1 MRYLWV
7 FLFSLGVMASATEVT
22 LYQGGFAFVE
32 ERKALEPVGE
42 GLARIPGLPTTIVL
56 GSLAWEGVA
65 AREWRLVSPKR
76 GLEALIGEEVLVSY
90 AGRTARGVLLSL
102 EGGLLLETPEG
113 YLLIPEYE
121 SVLSPVK
128 PDSGALPA
136 LELVL
141 AGPAPEEITLRY
153 LVRELSW
160 EASYIGLYHDG
171 SLVLRG
177 IATLRNGCGVDFTDA
192 EVSLVAGEVFGPR
205 EGESYGAKGIMP
217 LAAAPT
223 VAPVGAYHR
232 YSLPGR
238 VDLRRGETLVE
249 YLPGTEVAA
258 DEGYRFT
265 RGSVLFILRFEN
277 TTGLPLPAGTV
288 RVFGAG
294 AFLGEAAIGHT
305 PVGEEVELPLGVA
318 FDLVGERIQTE
329 YTRLAEDRYREGYRI
344 VIRSAKEEPV
354 TVEVIEEMRG
364 EWRITDSS
372 LPYKVLDA
380 HRVLFRLAVPP
391 EGEAELTY
399 TVEYTY

>member
-7 FLFSLGVMASATEVT
+7 FVFSLGVMASAAEVT

-32 ERKALEPVGE
+32 EQKALEPVGE
-42 GLARIPGLPTTIVL
+42 GIALVPGLPTTIVL
-56 GSLAWEGVA
+56 GSLAWEGVEA
-65 AREWRLVSPKR
+65 SEWRLVPPKR

-121 SVLSPVK
+121 SVLAPVK
-128 PDSGALPA
+128 PGSGDLPA

-153 LVRELSW
+153 LVRGLSW
-160 EASYIGLYHDG
+160 EASYIGLYRDG
-171 SLVLRG
+171 RLVLRG
-177 IATLRNGCGVDFTDA
+177 IATLRNGCGVDFTD
-192 EVSLVAGEVFGPR
+192 VSLVAGEVFGPR

-217 LAAAPT
+217 LAAAPEVT
-223 VAPVGAYHR
+223 PVGEYHR
-232 YSLPGR
+232 YRLPGP
-238 VDLRRGETLVE
+238 VDLRQGETSVE
-249 YLPGTEVAA
+249 YLPDTAVAA
-258 DEGYRFT
+258 EEVFRFT
-265 RGSVLFILRFEN
+265 RGSVLFVLRFEN

-288 RVFGAG
+288 RVFGAD

-305 PVGEEVELPLGVA
+305 PAGEEVELPLGAA
-318 FDLVGERIQTE
+318 FDLVGERLQTE
-329 YTRLAEDRYREGYRI
+329 YVRLAEDRYREGYRI
-344 VIRSAKEEPV
+344 VIRSAKKEPV
-354 TVEVIEEMRG
+354 TVEIIEEMRG

-372 LPYKVLDA
+372 LPYEILDA